1 MPMGSY
7 GCLMATT
14 TVILVAMMITTTT
27 NAIPQNSP
35 FCQYAR
41 LKPLCNIMVRGATD
55 YNDAL
60 KNAFRLTLVL
70 NRRNSI
76 LLIPMITALAKKT
89 KPPSSTNILKTCQEK
104 LNDIRSYVKDL
115 IAAVDEEN
123 KDMIEYYLRTGDIT
137 LRDCVDSITECDIP
151 EPPELSKL
159 AKDVEDFKETA
170 LVIFLQAPI
179 ETVYNKPLPADYAG

>member
-1 MPMGSY
+1 MMMTTST
-7 GCLMATT
+7 AT
-14 TVILVAMMITTTT
+14 
-27 NAIPQNSP
+27 PQNNS
-35 FCQYAR
+35 FCQFAR
-41 LKPLCNIMVRGATD
+41 LKPLCNTMVRGATE
-55 YNDAL
+55 YNEAL
-60 KNAFRLTLVL
+60 KNAFKLTLVL

-76 LLIPMITALAKKT
+76 SLIPIVTSLAKKT
-89 KPPSSTNILKTCQEK
+89 KPSSSTNILKTCQEK
-104 LNDIRSYVKDL
+104 LSDIKSYVKDL

-137 LRDCVDSITECDIP
+137 LRDCVDSITECEIP